1 MMQNVVKAFNDY
13 PSDELEDMWASYYN
27 NMRSI
32 VKELGGNDCKQAH
45 NGGKKR
51 KRDIGTSVD
60 LSIDLNDYD
69 RCMKFINE

>member
-1 MMQNVVKAFNDY
+1 
-13 PSDELEDMWASYYN
+13 MWAPYYN

-32 VKELGGNDCKQAH
+32 MEVLGENDYKQAH

-51 KRDIGTSVD
+51 KRDIGASVD

-69 RCMKFINE
+69 RCIEFINE

>member
-1 MMQNVVKAFNDY
+1 
-13 PSDELEDMWASYYN
+13 
-27 NMRSI
+27 MRSI
-32 VKELGGNDCKQAH
+32 MEVLGGNDYKKAN

-69 RCMKFINE
+69 RCIEFINE

>member
-1 MMQNVVKAFNDY
+1 MIINK
-13 PSDELEDMWASYYN
+13 LIIYN
-27 NMRSI
+27 Y
-32 VKELGGNDCKQAH
+32 

-51 KRDIGTSVD
+51 KRNIDIGTSVD